1 MKMKECDADTQW
13 SSRCLICILAQSFL
27 AIILQSRE
35 PVVLAIRIERL
46 SVRRS
51 EAYHVSIWLRLAAVV
66 HPGMPSRYSL
76 VTEISGFV
84 MDSYKCAA

>member
-1 MKMKECDADTQW
+1 MKMKECDVGHAVVI
-13 SSRCLICILAQSFL
+13 SMPYMHPSQSFL
-27 AIILQSRE
+27 AITLQSRV

-66 HPGMPSRYSL
+66 HPDMPSRYSL

-84 MDSYKCAA
+84 MGSYKCAA